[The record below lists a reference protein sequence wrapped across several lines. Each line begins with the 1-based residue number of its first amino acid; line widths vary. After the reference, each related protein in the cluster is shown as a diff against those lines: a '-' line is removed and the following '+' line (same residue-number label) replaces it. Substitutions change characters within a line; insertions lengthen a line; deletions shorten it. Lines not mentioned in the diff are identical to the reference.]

1 MKVVFLGTPTFAAR
15 TLDFLLANGVDVVA
29 VVTQPPRPK
38 GRSKKPIPSPVADLA
53 RAHNLP
59 LLEPEKASTPEVCAL
74 LATYDAD
81 LFVVVAYGEILRKNL
96 RDIPH
101 KAIINVHPS
110 LLPKYRGAA
119 PIQRAIMNGE
129 TETGVTIMHVI
140 KELDA
145 GDILAQESLPIGPDT
160 TFSELEPQLCDLG
173 CRLLLST
180 IRRLPAGTA
189 QDAAKATYAP
199 KIESSDR
206 LLDFSLPAQTLHNTV
221 RAIGGYC
228 PVRLGDKTLR
238 LKVLKSK
245 VVTTPTGLSVPCA
258 TDYLQLLIVQLEGK
272 KPMSADDLLRGLQEK
287 IHFAV

>member
-1 MKVVFLGTPTFAAR
+1 MKVVFFGTPSFAAR
-15 TLDFLLANGVDVVA
+15 TLDYLLANGVEVVA
-29 VVTQPPRPK
+29 VVTQPSRPK

-53 RAHNLP
+53 RTHNLP
-59 LLEPEKASTPEVCAL
+59 LLEPEKASTPELCAQ
-74 LATYDAD
+74 LAAYNAD
-81 LFVVVAYGEILRKNL
+81 LFVVVAYGEYLTKAL

-119 PIQRAIMNGE
+119 PIQRAIMNGDA
-129 TETGVTIMHVI
+129 ETGVSIMYVA
-140 KELDA
+140 KEMDA

-160 TFSELEPQLCDLG
+160 TYSELEPQLCDLG

-180 IRRLPAGTA
+180 IKKFPASTP
-189 QDAAKATYAP
+189 QDHTLATHAP

-228 PVRLGDKTLR
+228 SVRVGEKTLR

-245 VVTTPTGLSVPCA
+245 VVTTPTGLSVSCG
-258 TDYLQLLIVQLEGK
+258 TDHLQLLEVQLEGK
-272 KPMSADDLLRGLQEK
+272 KPMSADDLLRGINQT
-287 IHFAV
+287 IHFTS